1 MALSTRAFWVQS
13 VVMALQDDN
22 VLSLSAGADDSGA
35 RLDKFLADTLPDLS
49 RTRIKALIKDSQL
62 TSSGA
67 TITDPSY
74 RVKPDQTFN
83 LTIPKA
89 TPAIPRGQA
98 IALDVV
104 YEDAALIVI
113 NKPAGMVVHPAP
125 GNPDSTLVNALI
137 GHCGDSL
144 SGIGGVMRPGIVHRL
159 DKDTSGLVV
168 AAKTDAAHQG
178 LTAQFASRSLS
189 RIYQALVWGLP
200 SPIADRIEG
209 NIGRNPQNRKKMAVV
224 AEGGR
229 TAVTHYRVLRNL
241 DGVASLVECRLETG
255 RTHQIRV
262 HLAHIGYPVIGDP
275 VYGRAGGRRRATL
288 SPPAQDAAAGFSRQ
302 ALHAWSL
309 AFRHPVSGEDLRFET
324 ALPDD
329 MDRLIAA
336 FGGTTKTA
344 R

>member
-1 MALSTRAFWVQS
+1 
-13 VVMALQDDN
+13 MALQDDN

>member
-1 MALSTRAFWVQS
+1 MT
-13 VVMALQDDN
+13 LQDDN

-35 RLDKFLADTLPDLS
+35 RLDKFLANTLPDLS
-49 RTRIKALIKDSQL
+49 RTRIKALIKDGQVI
-62 TSSGA
+62 SSGA

-74 RVKPDQTFN
+74 RVKPDQAFN
-83 LTIPKA
+83 LTIPQA
-89 TPAIPRGQA
+89 TPAIPQGQA

-137 GHCGDSL
+137 AHCGDSL

-159 DKDTSGLVV
+159 DKNTSGLMV
-168 AAKTDAAHQG
+168 AAKTDTAHQG

-200 SPIADRIEG
+200 SPTADRIEG
-209 NIGRNPQNRKKMAVV
+209 NIGRNPQNRRKMAVV
-224 AEGGR
+224 AAGGR
-229 TAVTHYRVLRNL
+229 TAITHYRVLRNL
-241 DGVASLVECRLETG
+241 DGAASLVECRLETG

-262 HLAHIGYPVIGDP
+262 HLEHIGYPVIGDP
-275 VYGRAGGRRRATL
+275 TYSRSGRRRRAEL
-288 SPPAQDAAAGFSRQ
+288 SPQAQDAVAGFSRQ

-309 AFRHPVSGEDLRFET
+309 AFRHPISGEDLQFET
-324 ALPDD
+324 APPDD
-329 MDRLIAA
+329 MERLIAA
-336 FGGTTKTA
+336 FGGTAKA
-344 R
+344 GR

>member
-1 MALSTRAFWVQS
+1 
-13 VVMALQDDN
+13 
-22 VLSLSAGADDSGA
+22 
-35 RLDKFLADTLPDLS
+35 
-49 RTRIKALIKDSQL
+49 LIKDGQVI
-62 TSSGA
+62 SSGA

-74 RVKPDQTFN
+74 RVKPDQTFR
-83 LTIPKA
+83 LTIPQA

-137 GHCGDSL
+137 AHCGDSL

-159 DKDTSGLVV
+159 DKDTSGIMV

-178 LTAQFASRSLS
+178 LTVQFASRTLS

-200 SPIADRIEG
+200 SPTADRIEV
-209 NIGRNPQNRKKMAVV
+209 NIGRNPQNRIKMAVV
-224 AEGGR
+224 PRGGR
-229 TAVTHYRVLRNL
+229 TAITHYRVLRNL
-241 DGVASLVECRLETG
+241 DGAASLVECRLETG

-262 HLAHIGYPVIGDP
+262 HLEHIGYPVIGDQT
-275 VYGRAGGRRRATL
+275 YGRSGRRRRAEL
-288 SPPAQDAAAGFSRQ
+288 SPQTQDAVAGFSRQ

-309 AFRHPVSGEDLRFET
+309 AFRHPMSDEDLRFET

-329 MDRLIAA
+329 MKRLIAA
-336 FGGTTKTA
+336 FDGAEKTG